1 MHERINK
8 MIRKTTTLLTAF
20 SGTSSE
26 TLVSRFDKGYRKII
40 LENNKN
46 ESAVQLVNALE
57 NNNINY
63 IISFGQKPVIKDK
76 IYIEIAGRNGDTLY
90 NTAFDTGRLSEALRE
105 YGFSV
110 HISSNAGTS
119 FCNHIYTCGLKYIS
133 ENNYSA
139 KMVFVHVPFEKN
151 ISDFDDYSDRLIKA
165 VNDFLYKMRPSINP
179 F

>member
-1 MHERINK
+1 
-8 MIRKTTTLLTAF
+8 MIHKSTVLITAF
-20 SGTSSE
+20 RGTSSE
-26 TLVSRFDKGYRKII
+26 TLISRFDKGYRKII

-76 IYIEIAGRNGDTLY
+76 IYIEIAGRNGNTLY
-90 NTAFDTGRLSEALRE
+90 NTAFDTARLSEALKE

-110 HISSNAGTS
+110 RISSNAGTS
-119 FCNHIYTCGLKYIS
+119 FCNHIYAYGLKYIS
-133 ENNYSA
+133 ENHRSA

-165 VNDFLYKMRPSINP
+165 INDLCK
-179 F
+179 